1 MPNKII
7 LGLCGEIASGKGT
20 IVKYLEEKYKATS
33 HRFSTP
39 LRDILKRLYLEISR
53 ENMQLSSR
61 VLRENFGQNLLAKVI
76 TEDVK
81 NDQNKIIIVDGVR
94 RPADIEYLTKLPE
107 FKLIYITADIKIR
120 HERIIKRGE
129 NEDDK
134 TKTFEQFIKD
144 NQAEAELLISEIGK
158 TADIKIDNNGTYEA
172 LYKQIDEI
180 IAKNLNS

>member
-20 IVKYLEEKYKATS
+20 AVKYLEKKYGATS
-33 HRFSTP
+33 HRFSTS
-39 LRDILKRLYLEISR
+39 LRDILKRLYLEINR
-53 ENMQLSSR
+53 KNMQKVSL
-61 VLRENFGQNLLAKVI
+61 VLREGFGQNLLAKVI

-81 NDQNKIIIVDGVR
+81 NDKNKIIIVDGVR

-120 HERIIKRGE
+120 HERIVQRGE

-134 TKTFEQFIKD
+134 NKTFKQFEKD
-144 NQAEAELLISEIGK
+144 HEAETELLIPEIGK
-158 TADIKIDNNGTYEA
+158 TAEIKIDNNGNYEELCA
-172 LYKQIDEI
+172 QIDKI
-180 IAKNLNS
+180 IGKELN

>member
-1 MPNKII
+1 MSKII

-20 IVKYLEEKYKATS
+20 VVKYLEEKYGATS

-39 LRDILKRLYLEISR
+39 LRDVLKRLYLKINR
-53 ENMQLSSR
+53 KNMQDISR
-61 VLRENFGQNLLAKVI
+61 VLRESFGQSLLAKVI

-107 FKLIYITADIKIR
+107 FKLAYITANIKTR
-120 HERIIKRGE
+120 YERIIKRGE
-129 NEDDK
+129 NVDDLN
-134 TKTFEQFIKD
+134 KTFEQFIKD
-144 NQAEAELLISEIGK
+144 HQAETELLIPEIGK
-158 TADIKIDNNGTYEA
+158 TAKIKIDNNGDYEA

-180 IAKNLNS
+180 ITKS